1 MADNLYVT
9 STERKSGKSVISLGL
24 TEMLIRNVD
33 KVAFF
38 RPLIYVDSN
47 QKEKDNDINL
57 ISSYYNL
64 DIPYD
69 KMYGFTTE
77 EANEMLSKGKYEE
90 LIEKIVTK
98 YKYLEE
104 NYDFV
109 LCEGTDFEG
118 STSAFEFDINADI
131 ANNLGCPVVLATNA
145 YNKDEDDIITSVETS
160 LESLNEKHCKVV
172 AIIVNRVEKGNE
184 IAARLQDHPLV
195 KESLVFSI
203 PNVKSLQYPTV
214 GEIAKELKAR
224 VVSGQVKLNRHVE
237 GFGVAAM
244 QLWHVLARISNGEIV
259 ITPGDRADVI
269 VGCLSALSSSYMPSI
284 AGLILTGGLIPQEPI
299 LKLIEGYDEKI
310 PILSVKE
317 NTFETARNADN
328 VRAVINPDDPLK
340 IVQALEVFEK
350 NIRLSELR
358 EKVIKTK
365 VSIVT
370 PKMFEYRLIKRAQSQ
385 KQHIVLPEGEDDRIL
400 QAAEILTRRDVINLT
415 LLGSE
420 KIIRDKITKL
430 GLRLNSVNIID
441 VPDND
446 KFEDYSKTYYELR
459 KHKGIEMENARDNM
473 SELSYFGS
481 MLVYKGDADGMVS
494 GANHTTRNTLRPAF
508 EFIKTKK
515 SFSIIS
521 SVFFMCLPDRVL
533 VYGDC
538 AVNPEPNADQLA
550 EIAIESAQTAIT
562 FNIQPIIAMLSY
574 STGDSGGGE
583 DVEKVKEATKK
594 ARELAKKY
602 SMELKIAGPIQY
614 DAAVD
619 PGVAQKKLPD
629 SEVAGKATVLI
640 FPDLNTG
647 NNTYKAVQRSAGAV
661 AIGPVLQGL
670 NKPVNDLSRGC
681 TVSDIVNTVAITA
694 IQAQEEKVLI
704 KHNFSGSCR
713 QDYND
718 EKREILGNK

>member
-9 STERKSGKSVISLGL
+9 STERKSGKSIISLGL

-57 ISSYYNL
+57 ISGYYNL

-69 KMYGFTTE
+69 KMYGFSTE

-131 ANNLGCPVVLATNA
+131 ANNLGCPVVLSANA
-145 YNKDEDDIITSVETS
+145 YNRDEDDIIRSVETS
-160 LESLNEKHCKVV
+160 LESLNEKHCKIV
-172 AIIVNRVEKGNE
+172 AIIVNRVERSNE
-184 IAARLQDHPLV
+184 IVARLQDHPLV

-269 VGCLSALSSSYMPSI
+269 VGCLSALTSSYMPSI
-284 AGLILTGGLIPQEPI
+284 AGLILTGGLIPQESI

-328 VRAVINPDDPLK
+328 VRAVINPDDTLK
-340 IVQALEVFEK
+340 ITQALEVFEK
-350 NIRLSELR
+350 NVRLAELR
-358 EKVIKTK
+358 EMVIKTK

-415 LLGSE
+415 LLGNE
-420 KIIRDKITKL
+420 KIIRNKITKS
-430 GLRLNSVNIID
+430 GLKLDRVNIID
-441 VPDND
+441 ISDND

-473 SELSYFGS
+473 SELSYFGN
-481 MLVYKGDADGMVS
+481 MMVYKGDADGMVS
-494 GANHTTRNTLRPAF
+494 GATHTTRNTLRPAF

-550 EIAIESAQTAIT
+550 EIAISSAQTAIT

-574 STGDSGGGE
+574 STGDSGVGA

-602 SMELKIAGPIQY
+602 SMELKIEGPIQY

-629 SEVAGKATVLI
+629 SEVAGKATVFI

-647 NNTYKAVQRSAGAV
+647 NNTYKAVQRTAGAV

-694 IQAQEEKVLI
+694 IQAQTEK
-704 KHNFSGSCR
+704 KKS
-713 QDYND
+713 
-718 EKREILGNK
+718 

>member
-38 RPLIYVDSN
+38 RPLIYVDSDK
-47 QKEKDNDINL
+47 KEIDNDINL
-57 ISSYYNL
+57 ISDYYHL

-69 KMYGFTTE
+69 RMYGFSTD
-77 EANEMLSKGKYEE
+77 EANEMLSQGKYDE

-118 STSAFEFDINADI
+118 ATSAFEFDINADI
-131 ANNLGCPVVLATNA
+131 ANNLGCPVVLSANA
-145 YNKDEDDIITSVETS
+145 YNRSEEGVIRSVETS
-160 LESLNEKHCKVV
+160 LESFIEKHCKVV
-172 AIIVNRVEKGNE
+172 AIIVNRAEKGERIVSKLKDN
-184 IAARLQDHPLV
+184 PLV

-203 PNVKSLQYPTV
+203 PNIKSLQYPTV
-214 GEIAKELKAR
+214 GEVAKALNAR

-244 QLWHVLARISNGEIV
+244 QLWNVLTRVSNGDIV

-269 VGCLSALSSSYMPSI
+269 VGCLSALSSSSMPSI
-284 AGLILTGGLIPQEPI
+284 SGIILTGGLIPQEPI
-299 LKLIEGYDEKI
+299 LKLIEGYDEKV

-317 NTFETARNADN
+317 NTFETARMADN
-328 VRAVINPDDPLK
+328 IHAVIDPDDTIK
-340 IVQALEVFEK
+340 VAQALEAFEK
-350 NIRLSELR
+350 NVELEELR
-358 EKVIKTK
+358 EKIIKTK

-370 PKMFEYRLIKRAQSQ
+370 PKMFEYRLIKRAQSR
-385 KQHIVLPEGEDDRIL
+385 KQHIVLPEGEDERIL
-400 QAAEILTRRDVINLT
+400 QAAEILTRREVVDLT
-415 LLGSE
+415 LLGNE
-420 KIIRDKITKL
+420 KVMRDKIAKL
-430 GLRLNSVNIID
+430 GLQLDKVNIVD
-441 VPDND
+441 VPNND
-446 KFEDYSKTYYELR
+446 KFEDYAQTYYELR
-459 KHKGIEMENARDNM
+459 KHKGLEMDNAHDIM
-473 SELSYFGS
+473 SELSYFGT
-481 MLVYKGDADGMVS
+481 MMVYKGDADGMVS
-494 GANHTTRNTLRPAF
+494 GAAHTTRNTLRPAF

-515 SFSIIS
+515 GFSIIS

-538 AVNPEPNADQLA
+538 AVNPDPNEDQLA
-550 EIAIESAQTAIT
+550 EIAIASAQTAVT
-562 FNIQPIIAMLSY
+562 FNIQPIVAMLSY
-574 STGDSGGGE
+574 STGDSGVGE

-594 ARELAKKY
+594 AREMAKKY
-602 SMELKIAGPIQY
+602 AMDLKIEGPIQY
-614 DAAVD
+614 DAAID
-619 PGVAQKKLPD
+619 PGVAKAKLPRSD
-629 SEVAGKATVLI
+629 VAGRATVFI

-670 NKPVNDLSRGC
+670 NRPVNDLSRGC
-681 TVSDIVNTVAITA
+681 TVTDIFNTVAITA
-694 IQAQEEKVLI
+694 IQAQTKENE
-704 KHNFSGSCR
+704 S
-713 QDYND
+713 
-718 EKREILGNK
+718 

>member
-57 ISSYYNL
+57 ISGYYNL

-69 KMYGFTTE
+69 KMYGFSTE

-131 ANNLGCPVVLATNA
+131 ANNLGCPVVLSANA
-145 YNKDEDDIITSVETS
+145 YNRDEDDIIRSVETS
-160 LESLNEKHCKVV
+160 LESLNEKHCKIV
-172 AIIVNRVEKGNE
+172 AIIVNRVERDNK
-184 IAARLQDHPLV
+184 IVARLQDHPLV

-269 VGCLSALSSSYMPSI
+269 VGCLSALTSSYMPSI
-284 AGLILTGGLIPQEPI
+284 AGLILTGGLIPQESI

-328 VRAVINPDDPLK
+328 VRAVINPDDTLK
-340 IVQALEVFEK
+340 ITQALEVFEK
-350 NIRLSELR
+350 NVRLSELR

-415 LLGSE
+415 LLGNE
-420 KIIRDKITKL
+420 KIIRDKITKS
-430 GLRLNSVNIID
+430 GLQLDRVNIID
-441 VPDND
+441 ISDND

-473 SELSYFGS
+473 SELSYFGN
-481 MLVYKGDADGMVS
+481 MMVYKGDADGMVS
-494 GANHTTRNTLRPAF
+494 GAAHTTRNTLRPAF

-521 SVFFMCLPDRVL
+521 SVFFMCLPNRVL

-550 EIAIESAQTAIT
+550 EIAIASAQTAIT
-562 FNIQPIIAMLSY
+562 FDIQPIIAMLSY
-574 STGDSGGGE
+574 STGDSGVGE
-583 DVEKVKEATKK
+583 DVEKVKEATKI

-602 SMELKIAGPIQY
+602 SMDLKIDGPIQY

-629 SEVAGKATVLI
+629 SEVAGKATVFI

-647 NNTYKAVQRSAGAV
+647 NNTYKAVQRTAGAV

-694 IQAQEEKVLI
+694 IQAQTEK
-704 KHNFSGSCR
+704 KKS
-713 QDYND
+713 
-718 EKREILGNK
+718 

>member
-24 TEMLIRNVD
+24 TEMLVRNVD

-38 RPLIYVDSN
+38 RPLIYVDSDR
-47 QKEKDNDINL
+47 KEKDKDINL
-57 ISSYYNL
+57 ISEYYNL

-69 KMYGFTTE
+69 KMYGFSTE
-77 EANEMLSKGKYEE
+77 EANEMLSQGKYDE
-90 LIEKIVTK
+90 LIEKIVEK
-98 YKYLEE
+98 YKYLEN

-131 ANNLGCPVVLATNA
+131 ANNLGCPVILSANAHNRSEDEVLR
-145 YNKDEDDIITSVETS
+145 SVETS

-172 AIIVNRVEKGNE
+172 AIIVNRAERGEK
-184 IAARLQDHPLV
+184 IVSRLKENHLV
-195 KESLVFSI
+195 KDSLVFSI
-203 PNVKSLQYPTV
+203 PNVRALQYPTV
-214 GEIAKELKAR
+214 GEVAKELKAR

-244 QLWHVLARISNGEIV
+244 QLWNVLTRVSNGEVV

-299 LKLIEGYDEKI
+299 LKLIEGYEEKI

-317 NTFETARNADN
+317 NTFETARIADSIS
-328 VRAVINPDDPLK
+328 AVIDPDDTIK
-340 IVQALEVFEK
+340 VAQALEAFEK
-350 NIRLSELR
+350 NVRLSELR
-358 EKVIKTK
+358 EKVVKAE

-370 PKMFEYRLIKRAQSQ
+370 PKMFEYRLIQRAQSQ
-385 KQHIVLPEGEDDRIL
+385 KQHIVLPEGEDERIL
-400 QAAEILTRRDVINLT
+400 QAAEILSRREVVNLT
-415 LLGSE
+415 LLGDQ
-420 KIIRDKITKL
+420 KIIQDKITKL
-430 GLRLNSVNIID
+430 GLKLDKVNFME

-446 KFEDYSKTYYELR
+446 KFEKYSKTYFDLR
-459 KHKGIEMENARDNM
+459 KHKGIGIDNARDSM
-473 SELSYFGS
+473 SELSYFGT
-481 MLVYKGDADGMVS
+481 MMVYKGDADGMVS
-494 GANHTTRNTLRPAF
+494 GAAHTTRNTLRPAF

-515 SFSIIS
+515 GFSIIS

-538 AVNPEPNADQLA
+538 AVNPDPDADQLA
-550 EIAIESAQTAIT
+550 EIAIASAQTAMT
-562 FNIQPIIAMLSY
+562 FCIHPIVAMLSY
-574 STGDSGGGE
+574 STGDSGTGK
-583 DVEKVKEATKK
+583 DVEKVKQATEK
-594 ARELAKKY
+594 ARNLANKY
-602 SMELKIAGPIQY
+602 SMDLKIEGPIQY
-614 DAAVD
+614 DAAID
-619 PGVAQKKLPD
+619 PGVAQTKLPG
-629 SEVAGKATVLI
+629 SEVAGKATVFI

-681 TVSDIVNTVAITA
+681 TVTDIVNTVAITA
-694 IQAQEEKVLI
+694 IQAQAEK
-704 KHNFSGSCR
+704 KES
-713 QDYND
+713 
-718 EKREILGNK
+718 

>member
-24 TEMLIRNVD
+24 TEMLVRNVD

-38 RPLIYVDSN
+38 RPLIYMDSGR
-47 QKEKDNDINL
+47 KEKDKDINL
-57 ISSYYNL
+57 ISEYYNL

-69 KMYGFTTE
+69 KMYGFSTE
-77 EANEMLSKGKYEE
+77 EANEMLSQGKYDE
-90 LIEKIVTK
+90 LIEKIVEK
-98 YKYLEE
+98 YKYLEN

-131 ANNLGCPVVLATNA
+131 ANNLGCPVVLSANA
-145 YNKDEDDIITSVETS
+145 YNRSEDEVIRSVETS

-172 AIIVNRVEKGNE
+172 AIIVNRAERGEE
-184 IAARLQDHPLV
+184 IESRLKDNPLV
-195 KESLVFSI
+195 KDSLVFSI
-203 PNVKSLQYPTV
+203 PNVRSLQYPTV
-214 GEIAKELKAR
+214 GEVAKELKAR

-244 QLWHVLARISNGEIV
+244 QLWNVLTRVSNGEIV

-284 AGLILTGGLIPQEPI
+284 AGIILTGGLIPQEPI

-317 NTFETARNADN
+317 NTFETARMADN
-328 VRAVINPDDPLK
+328 VRAIVDPDDTIK
-340 IVQALEVFEK
+340 IAQALEAFEK
-350 NIRLSELR
+350 SVRLYELR

-370 PKMFEYRLIKRAQSQ
+370 PKMFEYRLIQRSQSQ
-385 KQHIVLPEGEDDRIL
+385 KQHIVLPEGEDERIL
-400 QAAEILTRRDVINLT
+400 QAAEILSRRDVVNLT
-415 LLGSE
+415 LLGDQ
-420 KIIRDKITKL
+420 KVIRDKVTKL
-430 GLRLNSVNIID
+430 GLKLDKVSLME

-446 KFEDYSKTYYELR
+446 KFEDYTKTYFDLR
-459 KHKGIEMENARDNM
+459 KHKGIGMDNARDNM
-473 SELSYFGS
+473 SELSYFGT
-481 MLVYKGDADGMVS
+481 MMVYRGDADGMVS
-494 GANHTTRNTLRPAF
+494 GATHTTRNTLRPAF

-515 SFSIIS
+515 GFSIIS
-521 SVFFMCLPDRVL
+521 SVFFMCLPERVL

-538 AVNPEPNADQLA
+538 AVNPDPDAEQLA
-550 EIAIESAQTAIT
+550 EIAIASAQTAMT
-562 FNIQPIIAMLSY
+562 FDIQPVVAMLSY
-574 STGDSGGGE
+574 STGDSGVGR
-583 DVEKVKEATKK
+583 DVEKVKKATEK
-594 ARELAKKY
+594 ARKLAKSY
-602 SMELKIAGPIQY
+602 SMDLKIEGPLQY
-614 DAAVD
+614 DAAID
-619 PGVAQKKLPD
+619 PGVARTKLPE
-629 SEVAGKATVLI
+629 SEVAGKATVFI

-681 TVSDIVNTVAITA
+681 TVTDIVNTVAITA
-694 IQAQEEKVLI
+694 IQAQAEK
-704 KHNFSGSCR
+704 K
-713 QDYND
+713 
-718 EKREILGNK
+718 KT

>member
-131 ANNLGCPVVLATNA
+131 ANNLGCPVVLAANA

-184 IAARLQDHPLV
+184 IATRLQDHPLV

-244 QLWHVLARISNGEIV
+244 QLWNVLGRISNGEMV

-269 VGCLSALSSSYMPSI
+269 VGCLSALTSSYMPRI

-350 NIRLSELR
+350 NVRLSELR

-415 LLGSE
+415 LLGNE

-430 GLRLNSVNIID
+430 GLRLNRVNIID

-481 MLVYKGDADGMVS
+481 MMVYKGDADGMVS
-494 GANHTTRNTLRPAF
+494 GATHTTRNTLRPAF

-602 SMELKIAGPIQY
+602 SMELKIEGPIQY

-629 SEVAGKATVLI
+629 SEVAGKATVFI

-694 IQAQEEKVLI
+694 IQAQTEK
-704 KHNFSGSCR
+704 KKS
-713 QDYND
+713 
-718 EKREILGNK
+718 

>member
-38 RPLIYVDSN
+38 RPLIYVDSDK
-47 QKEKDNDINL
+47 KEIDNDINL
-57 ISSYYNL
+57 ISDYYHL

-69 KMYGFTTE
+69 RMYGFSTD
-77 EANEMLSKGKYEE
+77 EANEMLSQGKYDE

-118 STSAFEFDINADI
+118 ATSAFEFDINADI
-131 ANNLGCPVVLATNA
+131 ANNLGCPVVLSANA
-145 YNKDEDDIITSVETS
+145 YNRSEEGVIRSVETS
-160 LESLNEKHCKVV
+160 LESFIEKHCKVV
-172 AIIVNRVEKGNE
+172 AIIVNRAEKGERIVSKLKDN
-184 IAARLQDHPLV
+184 PLV

-203 PNVKSLQYPTV
+203 PNIKSLQYPTV
-214 GEIAKELKAR
+214 GEVAKALNAR

-244 QLWHVLARISNGEIV
+244 QLWNVLTRVSNGDIV

-269 VGCLSALSSSYMPSI
+269 VGCLSALSSSSMPSI
-284 AGLILTGGLIPQEPI
+284 SGIILTGGLIPQEPI
-299 LKLIEGYDEKI
+299 LKLIEGYDEKV

-317 NTFETARNADN
+317 NTFETARMADN
-328 VRAVINPDDPLK
+328 IHAVIDPDDTIK
-340 IVQALEVFEK
+340 VAQALEAFEK
-350 NIRLSELR
+350 NVELEELR
-358 EKVIKTK
+358 EKIIKTK

-370 PKMFEYRLIKRAQSQ
+370 PKMFEYRLIKRAQSR
-385 KQHIVLPEGEDDRIL
+385 KQHIVLPEGEDERIL
-400 QAAEILTRRDVINLT
+400 QAAEILTRREVVDLT
-415 LLGSE
+415 LLGNE
-420 KIIRDKITKL
+420 KVMRDKIAKL
-430 GLRLNSVNIID
+430 GLQLDKVNIVD
-441 VPDND
+441 VPNND
-446 KFEDYSKTYYELR
+446 KFEDYAQTYYELR
-459 KHKGIEMENARDNM
+459 KHKGLEMDNAHDIM
-473 SELSYFGS
+473 SELSYFGT
-481 MLVYKGDADGMVS
+481 MMVYKGDADGMVS
-494 GANHTTRNTLRPAF
+494 GAAHTTRNTLRPAF

-515 SFSIIS
+515 GFSIIS

-538 AVNPEPNADQLA
+538 AVNPDPNADQLA
-550 EIAIESAQTAIT
+550 EIAIASAQTAST
-562 FNIQPIIAMLSY
+562 FNIQPIVAMLSY
-574 STGDSGGGE
+574 STGDSGVGE

-594 ARELAKKY
+594 AREMAKKY
-602 SMELKIAGPIQY
+602 AMDLKIEGPIQY
-614 DAAVD
+614 DAAID
-619 PGVAQKKLPD
+619 PGVAKAKLPRSD
-629 SEVAGKATVLI
+629 VAGRATVFI

-670 NKPVNDLSRGC
+670 NRPVNDLSRGC
-681 TVSDIVNTVAITA
+681 TVTDIFNTVAITA
-694 IQAQEEKVLI
+694 IQAQTKENE
-704 KHNFSGSCR
+704 S
-713 QDYND
+713 
-718 EKREILGNK
+718 

>member
-9 STERKSGKSVISLGL
+9 STERRSGKSVISLGL

-47 QKEKDNDINL
+47 KKTKDDDINL
-57 ISSYYNL
+57 ISGYYNL

-69 KMYGFTTE
+69 KMYGFSTD
-77 EANEMLSKGKYEE
+77 EANEMLSQGKYDE

-118 STSAFEFDINADI
+118 ATSAFEFDINADI
-131 ANNLGCPVVLATNA
+131 ANNLGCPVVLSTNA
-145 YNKDEDDIITSVETS
+145 YNRSEEDVIRSVETS
-160 LESLNEKHCKVV
+160 LESFIEKHCKVV
-172 AIIVNRVEKGNE
+172 AIIVNRAEKGDRIVSKLKGN
-184 IAARLQDHPLV
+184 PLV
-195 KESLVFSI
+195 KDSLVFSI
-203 PNVKSLQYPTV
+203 PNIKSLQYPTV
-214 GEIAKELKAR
+214 GEVAKALNAR
-224 VVSGQVKLNRHVE
+224 VVSGQVKLNRHVG

-244 QLWHVLARISNGEIV
+244 QLWNVLTRVSNGDIV

-269 VGCLSALSSSYMPSI
+269 VGCLSALSSSSMPSI
-284 AGLILTGGLIPQEPI
+284 SGIILTGGLIPQEPI

-317 NTFETARNADN
+317 NTFEAARMADN
-328 VRAVINPDDPLK
+328 IHAVIDPDDTIK
-340 IVQALEVFEK
+340 VAQALEAFEK
-350 NIRLSELR
+350 NVELEELR
-358 EKVIKTK
+358 EKIIKTK

-370 PKMFEYRLIKRAQSQ
+370 PKMFEYRLIKRAQSR
-385 KQHIVLPEGEDDRIL
+385 KQHIVLPEGEDERIL
-400 QAAEILTRRDVINLT
+400 QAAEILSRRDVVDLT
-415 LLGSE
+415 LLGNE
-420 KIIRDKITKL
+420 KVMRDKITKL
-430 GLRLNSVNIID
+430 GLQLDKVNIVD
-441 VPDND
+441 VPNNGR
-446 KFEDYSKTYYELR
+446 FEDYAQTYYELR
-459 KHKGIEMENARDNM
+459 KHKGLEMDNAHDNM
-473 SELSYFGS
+473 SELSYFGT
-481 MLVYKGDADGMVS
+481 MMVYKGDADGMVS
-494 GANHTTRNTLRPAF
+494 GATHTTRNTLRPAF

-515 SFSIIS
+515 GFSIIS

-538 AVNPEPNADQLA
+538 AVNPDPNADQLA
-550 EIAIESAQTAIT
+550 EIAIASAQTAVT
-562 FNIQPIIAMLSY
+562 FDIQPIVAMLSY
-574 STGDSGGGE
+574 STGDSGVGE

-594 ARELAKKY
+594 ARELAKYY
-602 SMELKIAGPIQY
+602 SMDLKIEGPIQY
-614 DAAVD
+614 DAAID
-619 PGVAQKKLPD
+619 PGVARAKLPGSD
-629 SEVAGKATVLI
+629 VAGRATVFV

-681 TVSDIVNTVAITA
+681 TVTDIFNTVAITA
-694 IQAQEEKVLI
+694 IQAQAEK
-704 KHNFSGSCR
+704 KKS
-713 QDYND
+713 
-718 EKREILGNK
+718 

>member
-69 KMYGFTTE
+69 KMYGFSTE

-131 ANNLGCPVVLATNA
+131 ANNLGCPVVLAANA

-350 NIRLSELR
+350 NIRLLELR

-602 SMELKIAGPIQY
+602 SMELKIEGPIQY

-681 TVSDIVNTVAITA
+681 SVSDIVNTVAITA
-694 IQAQEEKVLI
+694 IQAQTEK
-704 KHNFSGSCR
+704 KKS
-713 QDYND
+713 
-718 EKREILGNK
+718 

>member
-24 TEMLIRNVD
+24 TEMLVRNVD

-38 RPLIYVDSN
+38 RPLIYVDSDR
-47 QKEKDNDINL
+47 KEKDKDINL
-57 ISSYYNL
+57 ISEYYNL

-69 KMYGFTTE
+69 KMYGFSTE
-77 EANEMLSKGKYEE
+77 EANGMLSQGKYDE
-90 LIEKIVTK
+90 LIEKIVEK
-98 YKYLEE
+98 YKYLEN

-131 ANNLGCPVVLATNA
+131 ANNLGCPVVLSANA
-145 YNKDEDDIITSVETS
+145 YNRSEDEVLRSVETS

-172 AIIVNRVEKGNE
+172 AIIVNRAERGEE
-184 IAARLQDHPLV
+184 IVSRLKDNHLV
-195 KESLVFSI
+195 KDSLVFSI
-203 PNVKSLQYPTV
+203 PNVRALQYPTV
-214 GEIAKELKAR
+214 GEVAKELKAR

-244 QLWHVLARISNGEIV
+244 QLWNVLTRISSGEIV

-299 LKLIEGYDEKI
+299 LKLIEGYEEKI

-317 NTFETARNADN
+317 NTFETARMADSIS
-328 VRAVINPDDPLK
+328 AVIDPDDTIK
-340 IVQALEVFEK
+340 IAQALEAFEK
-350 NIRLSELR
+350 NVRLLELR
-358 EKVIKTK
+358 EKVIKAE

-370 PKMFEYRLIKRAQSQ
+370 PKMFEYRLIQRAQSQ
-385 KQHIVLPEGEDDRIL
+385 KQHIVLPEGEDERIL
-400 QAAEILTRRDVINLT
+400 QAAEILSRREVVNLT
-415 LLGSE
+415 LLGDQ

-430 GLRLNSVNIID
+430 GLKLDKVNFME

-446 KFEDYSKTYYELR
+446 KFEEYSKTYFDLR
-459 KHKGIEMENARDNM
+459 KHKGIGIDNARDNM
-473 SELSYFGS
+473 SELSYFGT
-481 MLVYKGDADGMVS
+481 MMVYKGDADGMVS
-494 GANHTTRNTLRPAF
+494 GATHTTRNTLRPAF

-515 SFSIIS
+515 GFSIIS

-538 AVNPEPNADQLA
+538 AVNPDPNADQLA
-550 EIAIESAQTAIT
+550 EIAIASAQTAMT
-562 FNIQPIIAMLSY
+562 FDIHPIVAMLSY
-574 STGDSGGGE
+574 STGDSGAGK
-583 DVEKVKEATKK
+583 DVEKVKQATEK
-594 ARELAKKY
+594 ARNLANKY
-602 SMELKIAGPIQY
+602 SMDLKIEGPIQY
-614 DAAVD
+614 DAAID
-619 PGVAQKKLPD
+619 PGVAQTKLPG
-629 SEVAGKATVLI
+629 SEVAGKATVFI

-681 TVSDIVNTVAITA
+681 TVTDIVNTVAITA
-694 IQAQEEKVLI
+694 IQAQAEK
-704 KHNFSGSCR
+704 KKS
-713 QDYND
+713 
-718 EKREILGNK
+718 

>member
-24 TEMLIRNVD
+24 TEMLVRNVD

-38 RPLIYVDSN
+38 RPLIYVDSER
-47 QKEKDNDINL
+47 KVKDKDINL
-57 ISSYYNL
+57 ISGYYNL

-69 KMYGFTTE
+69 RMYGFSTE
-77 EANEMLSKGKYEE
+77 EANEMLSQGKYDR
-90 LIEKIVTK
+90 LIEKIVEK

-131 ANNLGCPVVLATNA
+131 ANNLGCPVVLSANA
-145 YNKDEDDIITSVETS
+145 YNRSGDEVIRSVETS
-160 LESLNEKHCKVV
+160 LESLTEKHCKVV
-172 AIIVNRVEKGNE
+172 SLIINRAERGEE
-184 IAARLQDHPLV
+184 ITSKLKENPLV
-195 KESLVFSI
+195 KDSLVFSI
-203 PNVKSLQYPTV
+203 PNIKSLQYPTV
-214 GEIAKELKAR
+214 GEVAKELKAR

-244 QLWHVLARISNGEIV
+244 QLWNVLTRISNGEIV

-284 AGLILTGGLIPQEPI
+284 AGIILTGGLIPQEPI

-317 NTFETARNADN
+317 NTFETARMADN
-328 VRAVINPDDPLK
+328 VQTVIDPEDTIK
-340 IVQALEVFEK
+340 IAQALEAFEK
-350 NIRLSELR
+350 NVRLSELR
-358 EKVIKTK
+358 EKVIKTR

-370 PKMFEYRLIKRAQSQ
+370 PKMFEYRLIQRSQSQ
-385 KQHIVLPEGEDDRIL
+385 KQHIVLPEGEDERII
-400 QAAEILTRRDVINLT
+400 QAAEILSSRDVVDLT
-415 LLGSE
+415 LLGNP
-420 KIIRDKITKL
+420 KVIRDKTAKL
-430 GLRLNSVNIID
+430 GLQLDKVTIMD

-446 KFEDYSKTYYELR
+446 KFEDYAKTYFELR
-459 KHKGIEMENARDNM
+459 KHKRIEMDNARDNM
-473 SELSYFGS
+473 SELSYFGT
-481 MLVYKGDADGMVS
+481 MMVYKGDADGMVS
-494 GANHTTRNTLRPAF
+494 GAVHTTRNTLRPAF

-515 SFSIIS
+515 EFSIIS

-538 AVNPEPNADQLA
+538 AVNPEPDADQLA
-550 EIAIESAQTAIT
+550 EIAIASAQTALI
-562 FNIQPIIAMLSY
+562 FDIQPIVAMLSY
-574 STGDSGGGE
+574 STGDSGVGE
-583 DVEKVKEATKK
+583 GVEKVKQATEK
-594 ARELAKKY
+594 ARKLAKKY
-602 SMELKIAGPIQY
+602 LMDLKIEGPIQY
-614 DAAVD
+614 DAAID
-619 PGVAQKKLPD
+619 PGVAQTKLPK
-629 SEVAGKATVLI
+629 SEVAGKATVFI

-681 TVSDIVNTVAITA
+681 TVTDIVNTVAITA
-694 IQAQEEKVLI
+694 IQAQSEK
-704 KHNFSGSCR
+704 KKS
-713 QDYND
+713 
-718 EKREILGNK
+718 

>member
-47 QKEKDNDINL
+47 KKTKDDDINL
-57 ISSYYNL
+57 MSGYYNL

-69 KMYGFTTE
+69 KMYGFSTD
-77 EANEMLSKGKYEE
+77 EANEMLSQGKYDE

-118 STSAFEFDINADI
+118 ATSAFEFDINADI
-131 ANNLGCPVVLATNA
+131 ANNLGCPVVLSTNA
-145 YNKDEDDIITSVETS
+145 YNRSEEDVIRSVETS
-160 LESLNEKHCKVV
+160 LESFIEKHCKVV
-172 AIIVNRVEKGNE
+172 AIIVNRAEKGDRIVSKLKGN
-184 IAARLQDHPLV
+184 PLV
-195 KESLVFSI
+195 KDSLVFSI
-203 PNVKSLQYPTV
+203 PNIKSLQYPTV
-214 GEIAKELKAR
+214 GEVAKALNAR
-224 VVSGQVKLNRHVE
+224 VVSGQVKLNRHVG

-244 QLWHVLARISNGEIV
+244 QLWNVLTRVSNGDIV

-269 VGCLSALSSSYMPSI
+269 VGCLSALSSSSMPSI
-284 AGLILTGGLIPQEPI
+284 SGIILTGGLIPQEPI

-317 NTFETARNADN
+317 NTFEAARMADN
-328 VRAVINPDDPLK
+328 IHAVIDPDDTIK
-340 IVQALEVFEK
+340 VAQALEAFEK
-350 NIRLSELR
+350 NVELEELR
-358 EKVIKTK
+358 EKIIKTK

-370 PKMFEYRLIKRAQSQ
+370 PKMFEYRLIKRAQSR
-385 KQHIVLPEGEDDRIL
+385 KQHIVLPEGEDERIL
-400 QAAEILTRRDVINLT
+400 QAAEILSRRDVVDLT
-415 LLGSE
+415 LLGNE
-420 KIIRDKITKL
+420 KVMRDKITKL
-430 GLRLNSVNIID
+430 GLQLDKVNIVD
-441 VPDND
+441 VPNNGR
-446 KFEDYSKTYYELR
+446 FEDYAQTYYELR
-459 KHKGIEMENARDNM
+459 KHKGLEMDNAHDNM
-473 SELSYFGS
+473 SELSYFGT
-481 MLVYKGDADGMVS
+481 MMVYKGDADGMVS
-494 GANHTTRNTLRPAF
+494 GAAHTTRNTLRPAF

-515 SFSIIS
+515 GFSIIS

-538 AVNPEPNADQLA
+538 AVNPDPNADQLA
-550 EIAIESAQTAIT
+550 EIAIASAQTAVT
-562 FNIQPIIAMLSY
+562 FDIQPIVAMLSY
-574 STGDSGGGE
+574 STGDSGVGE

-594 ARELAKKY
+594 ARELAKNY
-602 SMELKIAGPIQY
+602 SMDLKIEGPIQY
-614 DAAVD
+614 DAAID
-619 PGVAQKKLPD
+619 PGVAKAKLPGSD
-629 SEVAGKATVLI
+629 VAGRANVFV

-681 TVSDIVNTVAITA
+681 TVTDIFNTVAITA
-694 IQAQEEKVLI
+694 IQAQAEK
-704 KHNFSGSCR
+704 KKS
-713 QDYND
+713 
-718 EKREILGNK
+718 

>member
-38 RPLIYVDSN
+38 RPLIYVDSDK
-47 QKEKDNDINL
+47 KEIDNDINL
-57 ISSYYNL
+57 ISDYYHL

-69 KMYGFTTE
+69 RMYGFSTD
-77 EANEMLSKGKYEE
+77 EANEMLSQGKYDE

-118 STSAFEFDINADI
+118 ATSAFEFDINADI
-131 ANNLGCPVVLATNA
+131 ANNLGCPVVLSANA
-145 YNKDEDDIITSVETS
+145 YNRSEEGVIRSVETS
-160 LESLNEKHCKVV
+160 LESFIEKHCKVV
-172 AIIVNRVEKGNE
+172 AIIVNRAEKGERIVSKLKDN
-184 IAARLQDHPLV
+184 PLV

-203 PNVKSLQYPTV
+203 PNIKSLQYPTV
-214 GEIAKELKAR
+214 GEVAKALNAR

-244 QLWHVLARISNGEIV
+244 QLWNVLTRVSNGDIV

-269 VGCLSALSSSYMPSI
+269 VGCLSALSSSSMPSI
-284 AGLILTGGLIPQEPI
+284 SGIILTGGLIPQEPI
-299 LKLIEGYDEKI
+299 LKLIEGYDEKV

-317 NTFETARNADN
+317 NTFETARMADN
-328 VRAVINPDDPLK
+328 IHAVIDPDDTIK
-340 IVQALEVFEK
+340 VAQALEAFEK
-350 NIRLSELR
+350 NVELEELR
-358 EKVIKTK
+358 EKIIKTK

-370 PKMFEYRLIKRAQSQ
+370 PKMFEYRLIKRAQSR
-385 KQHIVLPEGEDDRIL
+385 KQHIVLPEGEDERIL
-400 QAAEILTRRDVINLT
+400 QAAEILTRREVVDLT
-415 LLGSE
+415 LLGNE
-420 KIIRDKITKL
+420 KVMRDKIAKL
-430 GLRLNSVNIID
+430 GLQLDKVNIVD
-441 VPDND
+441 VPNNN
-446 KFEDYSKTYYELR
+446 KFEDYAQTYYELR
-459 KHKGIEMENARDNM
+459 KHKGLEMDNAHDIM
-473 SELSYFGS
+473 SELSYFGT
-481 MLVYKGDADGMVS
+481 MMVYKGDADGMVS
-494 GANHTTRNTLRPAF
+494 GAAHTTRNTLRPAF

-515 SFSIIS
+515 GFSIIS

-538 AVNPEPNADQLA
+538 AVNPDPNADQLA
-550 EIAIESAQTAIT
+550 EIAIASAQTAST
-562 FNIQPIIAMLSY
+562 FNIQPIVAMLSY
-574 STGDSGGGE
+574 STGDSGVGE

-594 ARELAKKY
+594 AREMAKKY
-602 SMELKIAGPIQY
+602 AMDLKIEGPIQY
-614 DAAVD
+614 DAAID
-619 PGVAQKKLPD
+619 PGVAKAKLPRSD
-629 SEVAGKATVLI
+629 VAGRATVFI

-670 NKPVNDLSRGC
+670 NRPVNDLSRGC
-681 TVSDIVNTVAITA
+681 TVTDIFNTVAITA
-694 IQAQEEKVLI
+694 IQAQTKENE
-704 KHNFSGSCR
+704 S
-713 QDYND
+713 
-718 EKREILGNK
+718 

>member
-1 MADNLYVT
+1 MSDNLYVT

-24 TEMLIRNVD
+24 TEMLVRNVD

-38 RPLIYVDSN
+38 RPLIYVDSDR
-47 QKEKDNDINL
+47 KEKDKDISL
-57 ISSYYNL
+57 ISGYYNL

-69 KMYGFTTE
+69 KMYGFSTE
-77 EANEMLSKGKYEE
+77 EANEMLSQGKYDE
-90 LIEKIVTK
+90 LIEKIVEK
-98 YKYLEE
+98 YKYLEN

-131 ANNLGCPVVLATNA
+131 ANNLGCPVVLSANA
-145 YNKDEDDIITSVETS
+145 YNRSEEELLRSVETS

-172 AIIVNRVEKGNE
+172 AIIVNRAKRGEE
-184 IAARLQDHPLV
+184 IVSRLKENSLV
-195 KESLVFSI
+195 KDSLVFSI
-203 PNVKSLQYPTV
+203 PNVKALQYPTV
-214 GEIAKELKAR
+214 GEVAQELKAR

-244 QLWHVLARISNGEIV
+244 QLWNVLTRVSNGEIV

-317 NTFETARNADN
+317 NTFETARMADN
-328 VRAVINPDDPLK
+328 VRAVIDPDDTIK
-340 IVQALEVFEK
+340 VAQALEAFEK
-350 NIRLSELR
+350 SVRLSELR

-370 PKMFEYRLIKRAQSQ
+370 PKMFEYRLIQRSQSQ
-385 KQHIVLPEGEDDRIL
+385 KQHIVLPEGEDERIL
-400 QAAEILTRRDVINLT
+400 QAAEILSSRDVVDLT
-415 LLGSE
+415 LLGDQ
-420 KIIRDKITKL
+420 KIIRDKIAKL
-430 GLRLNSVNIID
+430 GLQLDKVRLMD
-441 VPDND
+441 VPDNE
-446 KFEDYSKTYYELR
+446 KFEEYAKTYFNLR
-459 KHKGIEMENARDNM
+459 KHKGIEMDNARDNM
-473 SELSYFGS
+473 SELSFFGT
-481 MLVYKGDADGMVS
+481 MMVYKGDADGMVS
-494 GANHTTRNTLRPAF
+494 GATHTTRNTLRPAF

-515 SFSIIS
+515 GFSIIS

-538 AVNPEPNADQLA
+538 AVNPDPDADQLA
-550 EIAIESAQTAIT
+550 EIAIASAQTAMT
-562 FNIQPIIAMLSY
+562 FDIHPIVAMLSY
-574 STGDSGGGE
+574 STGDSGVGK
-583 DVEKVKEATKK
+583 DVEKVKQATEK
-594 ARELAKKY
+594 ARKLANE
-602 SMELKIAGPIQY
+602 SSLDLKIEGPIQY
-614 DAAVD
+614 DAAID
-619 PGVAQKKLPD
+619 PGVAETKLPGSD
-629 SEVAGKATVLI
+629 VAGKATVFI

-681 TVSDIVNTVAITA
+681 TVTDIVNTVAITA
-694 IQAQEEKVLI
+694 IQAQAEK
-704 KHNFSGSCR
+704 KKS
-713 QDYND
+713 
-718 EKREILGNK
+718 

>member
-24 TEMLIRNVD
+24 TEMLVRNVD

-38 RPLIYVDSN
+38 RPLIYVDSER
-47 QKEKDNDINL
+47 KGKDKDINL
-57 ISSYYNL
+57 ISEYYNL

-69 KMYGFTTE
+69 KMYGFSTE
-77 EANEMLSKGKYEE
+77 QANEMLSQGQYDE
-90 LIEKIVTK
+90 LIEKIVEK

-131 ANNLGCPVVLATNA
+131 ANNLGCPVVLSANA
-145 YNKDEDDIITSVETS
+145 YNRSEDEVIRSVETS
-160 LESLNEKHCKVV
+160 MESLNEKHCKTV
-172 AIIVNRVEKGNE
+172 AIIVNRTERSGEVK
-184 IAARLQDHPLV
+184 ARLKDNPLV
-195 KESLVFSI
+195 KDSLVFGI
-203 PNVKSLQYPTV
+203 PNIRSLQYPTV
-214 GEIAKELKAR
+214 GEVAKELKAR

-244 QLWHVLARISNGEIV
+244 QLWNVLTRISNGEIV

-317 NTFETARNADN
+317 NTFETARMADN
-328 VRAVINPDDPLK
+328 VRAVIDPDDTIK
-340 IVQALEVFEK
+340 IAQALEAFEK
-350 NIRLSELR
+350 NVRLSELR

-370 PKMFEYRLIKRAQSQ
+370 PKMFEYRLIQRSQRQ
-385 KQHIVLPEGEDDRIL
+385 KQHIVLPEGEDERII
-400 QAAEILTRRDVINLT
+400 QAAEILSSRDVVDLT
-415 LLGSE
+415 LLGNQ
-420 KIIRDKITKL
+420 KVIRDKIDKL
-430 GLRLNSVNIID
+430 GMQLDKVNILD
-441 VPDND
+441 VPNND
-446 KFEDYSKTYYELR
+446 KFEDYAKTYFELR
-459 KHKGIEMENARDNM
+459 KHKGIEMDNARDNI
-473 SELSYFGS
+473 SELSYFGT
-481 MLVYKGDADGMVS
+481 MMVYKGDADGMVS
-494 GANHTTRNTLRPAF
+494 GATHTTRNTLRPAF

-515 SFSIIS
+515 GFSIIS

-538 AVNPEPNADQLA
+538 AVNPDPDADQLA
-550 EIAIESAQTAIT
+550 EIAIASSQTAIT
-562 FNIQPIIAMLSY
+562 FDIHPIVAMLSY
-574 STGDSGGGE
+574 STGDSGAGR
-583 DVEKVKEATKK
+583 DVEKVKKATEK
-594 ARELAKKY
+594 ARKLAQKY
-602 SMELKIAGPIQY
+602 SMDLKIEGPIQY
-614 DAAVD
+614 DAAID
-619 PGVAQKKLPD
+619 PGVAQTKLPE
-629 SEVAGKATVLI
+629 SEVAGKATVFI

-681 TVSDIVNTVAITA
+681 TVTDIVNTVAITA
-694 IQAQEEKVLI
+694 IQAQTEK
-704 KHNFSGSCR
+704 KTS
-713 QDYND
+713 
-718 EKREILGNK
+718 

>member
-47 QKEKDNDINL
+47 KKTKDDDINL
-57 ISSYYNL
+57 MSGYYNL

-69 KMYGFTTE
+69 KMYGFSTD
-77 EANEMLSKGKYEE
+77 EANEMLSQGKYDE

-118 STSAFEFDINADI
+118 ATSAFEFDINADI
-131 ANNLGCPVVLATNA
+131 ANNLGCPVVLSTNA
-145 YNKDEDDIITSVETS
+145 YNRSEEDVIRSVETS
-160 LESLNEKHCKVV
+160 LESFIEKHCKVV
-172 AIIVNRVEKGNE
+172 AIIVNRAEKGDRIVSKLKGN
-184 IAARLQDHPLV
+184 PLV
-195 KESLVFSI
+195 KDSLVFSI
-203 PNVKSLQYPTV
+203 PNIKSLQYPTV
-214 GEIAKELKAR
+214 GEVAKALNAR
-224 VVSGQVKLNRHVE
+224 VVSGQVKLNRHVG

-244 QLWHVLARISNGEIV
+244 QLWNVLTRVSNGDIV

-269 VGCLSALSSSYMPSI
+269 VGCLSALSSSSMPSI
-284 AGLILTGGLIPQEPI
+284 SGIILTGGLIPQEPI

-317 NTFETARNADN
+317 NTFEAARMADN
-328 VRAVINPDDPLK
+328 IHAVIDPDDTIK
-340 IVQALEVFEK
+340 VAQALEAFEK
-350 NIRLSELR
+350 NVELEELR
-358 EKVIKTK
+358 EKIIKTK

-370 PKMFEYRLIKRAQSQ
+370 PKMFEYRLIKRAQSR
-385 KQHIVLPEGEDDRIL
+385 KQHIVLPEGEDERIL
-400 QAAEILTRRDVINLT
+400 QAAEILSRRDVVDLT
-415 LLGSE
+415 LLGNE
-420 KIIRDKITKL
+420 KVMRDKITKL
-430 GLRLNSVNIID
+430 GLQLDKVNIVD
-441 VPDND
+441 VPNNGR
-446 KFEDYSKTYYELR
+446 FEDYAQTYYELR
-459 KHKGIEMENARDNM
+459 KHKGLEMDNAHDNM
-473 SELSYFGS
+473 SELSYFGT
-481 MLVYKGDADGMVS
+481 MMVYKGDADGMVS
-494 GANHTTRNTLRPAF
+494 GAAHTTRNTLRPAF

-515 SFSIIS
+515 GFSIIS

-538 AVNPEPNADQLA
+538 AVNPDPNADQLA
-550 EIAIESAQTAIT
+550 EIAIASAQTAVT
-562 FNIQPIIAMLSY
+562 FDIQPIVAMLSY
-574 STGDSGGGE
+574 STGDSGVGE

-594 ARELAKKY
+594 ARELAKNY
-602 SMELKIAGPIQY
+602 SMDLKIEGPIQY
-614 DAAVD
+614 DAAID
-619 PGVAQKKLPD
+619 PGVAKAKLPGSD
-629 SEVAGKATVLI
+629 VAGRANVFV

-681 TVSDIVNTVAITA
+681 TVTDIFNTVAITA
-694 IQAQEEKVLI
+694 IQAQAEK
-704 KHNFSGSCR
+704 K
-713 QDYND
+713 
-718 EKREILGNK
+718 KP

>member
-57 ISSYYNL
+57 ISGYYNL

-69 KMYGFTTE
+69 KMYGFSTE

-90 LIEKIVTK
+90 LIEGIVTK

-118 STSAFEFDINADI
+118 STSAFEFDINADL
-131 ANNLGCPVVLATNA
+131 ANNLGCPVVLSTNA
-145 YNKDEDDIITSVETS
+145 YNRDEDDIITSVETS
-160 LESLNEKHCKVV
+160 LESLSEKHCKIV
-172 AIIVNRVEKGNE
+172 AIIVNRVERGNE
-184 IAARLQDHPLV
+184 IVARLQDHPLV

-203 PNVKSLQYPTV
+203 PNVTSLQYPTV

-244 QLWHVLARISNGEIV
+244 QLWSVLDRISNGEIV

-269 VGCLSALSSSYMPSI
+269 VGCLSALSSSCMPSI
-284 AGLILTGGLIPQEPI
+284 AGLILTGGLIPQESI

-328 VRAVINPDDPLK
+328 IRAVINPDDTLK
-340 IVQALEVFEK
+340 IARALEVFEK
-350 NIRLSELR
+350 NVRLSELR

-415 LLGSE
+415 LLGNE
-420 KIIRDKITKL
+420 KIIRDKITKS
-430 GLRLNSVNIID
+430 GLQLDRVNIID
-441 VPDND
+441 VSDND

-481 MLVYKGDADGMVS
+481 MMVYKGDADGMVS
-494 GANHTTRNTLRPAF
+494 GAAHTTRNTLRPAF

-515 SFSIIS
+515 SFSLIS

-550 EIAIESAQTAIT
+550 EIAIASAQTAIT
-562 FNIQPIIAMLSY
+562 FDIQPIIAMLSY
-574 STGDSGGGE
+574 STGDSGVGE

-602 SMELKIAGPIQY
+602 SMELKIEGPIQY

-619 PGVAQKKLPD
+619 PGVAQKKLPESD
-629 SEVAGKATVLI
+629 VAGKATVLI

-694 IQAQEEKVLI
+694 IQAQAEK
-704 KHNFSGSCR
+704 KKS
-713 QDYND
+713 
-718 EKREILGNK
+718 